1 VVAPLTPS
9 EWLVLGLRL
18 LFVALLYGA
27 VLAIFFSLRRELR
40 RGQQDAAG
48 RSASATVDAER
59 GPGGP
64 SAPPRLTLVEASPLD
79 GAPGRAVT
87 LWGDLTIGRRP
98 PADVLLLDDAVSG
111 RHARFARHNG
121 EWVVEDLASTNGT
134 FVNGRRL
141 TQPVVLQPGDVVVTG
156 GASWRFEPGTRGVE
170 GGAA

>member
-1 VVAPLTPS
+1 VVSPITPS

-27 VLAIFFSLRRELR
+27 VLAIFLSLRRELR
-40 RGQQDAAG
+40 RGQQG
-48 RSASATVDAER
+48 ASSVPASSEAPADGGQR
-59 GPGGP
+59 GPL
-64 SAPPRLTLVEASPLD
+64 APPRLTLVEASPLD

-111 RHARFARHNG
+111 KHARFARHNG
-121 EWVVEDLASTNGT
+121 QWVVEDLASTNGT
-134 FVNGRRL
+134 YVNGRRL

-156 GASWRFEPGTRGVE
+156 GAAWRFEPGTRGVE

>member
-1 VVAPLTPS
+1 VAPITPS

-18 LFVALLYGA
+18 LFVALLYLA
-27 VLAIFFSLRRELR
+27 VLAIFLSLRRELR
-40 RGQQDAAG
+40 RGQQGASGLPASSGASAAG
-48 RSASATVDAER
+48 SR
-59 GPGGP
+59 GGP
-64 SAPPRLTLVEASPLD
+64 LAPPRLTLVEASPLD

-87 LWGDLTIGRRP
+87 LWGELTIGRRP

-134 FVNGRRL
+134 YVNGRRL
-141 TQPVVLQPGDVVVTG
+141 TQPVVLRPGDVVVTG
-156 GASWRFEPGTRGVE
+156 GAAWRFEPGTRGIE